1 MSLLT
6 LASIALALVGVTL
19 CYGGIR
25 RLLKR
30 RPLAALNLELTG
42 LLLLLLAAF
51 SFLLASNLYL
61 YDRLV
66 FEAPVAEIEFTRLG
80 KQHYSAQLTPVA
92 GQTPRLYEMH
102 GDEWQLE
109 AQMLLWHG
117 YASLLGVDAQYRL
130 HRLSGRYTSTMDEI
144 ELQRSVHALGEAPK
158 LDLWQLASRHHEL
171 IGFFLDAAY
180 GSAVFLPMSD
190 TARYQISISR
200 SGLVARPMNASARE
214 AISHWIG
221 L

>member
-6 LASIALALVGVTL
+6 LSSMILALVGMSL
-19 CYGGIR
+19 CYMGVR

-30 RPLAALNLELTG
+30 RPVAAFNLELTG
-42 LLLLLLAAF
+42 LLFLLLATF

-80 KQHYSAQLTPVA
+80 DQHFSAALEIASDP
-92 GQTPRLYEMH
+92 TPRRFEMY

-117 YASLLGVDAQYRL
+117 YASLLGLDAQYRL
-130 HRLSGRYTSTMDEI
+130 HRLSGRYTRTSDEI
-144 ELQRSVHALGEAPK
+144 ELRRSVHALGDSPT
-158 LDLWQLASRHHEL
+158 LDLWQMASRHHDM

-190 TARYQISISR
+190 AARYQVSISR
-200 SGLVARPMNASARE
+200 SGLVARPMNASARQ
-214 AISHWIG
+214 AVSHWIG

>member
-6 LASIALALVGVTL
+6 LASIVLALAGASL
-19 CYGGIR
+19 CYSGVR
-25 RLLKR
+25 RLLKK
-30 RPLAALNLELTG
+30 RPLSALHLELTG

-80 KQHYSAQLTPVA
+80 DQHFSAQLDNIDDMA
-92 GQTPRLYEMH
+92 PRRFDMH

-109 AQMLLWHG
+109 AQMLIWHG
-117 YASLLGVDAQYRL
+117 YASLLGLDAQYRL
-130 HRLSGRYTSTMDEI
+130 NRLSGRYSETRDEQ
-144 ELQRSVHALGEAPK
+144 ELQRSVYALGEPPK
-158 LDLWQLASRHHEL
+158 FDLWQIASRHHDM
-171 IGFFLDAAY
+171 IGFFVDAAY

-190 TARYQISISR
+190 SARYQISISR
-200 SGLVARPMNASARE
+200 TGLVARPMNDSARQ
-214 AISHWIG
+214 AVSRWIG